1 MYKAFTGLARP
12 AYLRATPAVFKNF
25 IYSISIFTLSTTL
38 YLFLLQQ
45 YSLFH
50 SLLYI
55 NILFYYFI
63 TFKYYIFYFS
73 ELLFRTKKN

>member
-1 MYKAFTGLARP
+1 MFGQVTSV
-12 AYLRATPAVFKNF
+12 RATPAVFKNF
-25 IYSISIFTLSTTL
+25 IYSISIFTLSATL

-55 NILFYYFI
+55 NILFYYFT
-63 TFKYYIFYFS
+63 TFKYYIFSFS
-73 ELLFRTKKN
+73 LLLFRTKNN